1 MEQITVRSRAR
12 VPAITCGSSATSSR
26 LDRHL
31 SVLGGPAVPQRET
44 AEATSLI
51 AAKHAALGG
60 PGGLLGTTTT
70 AVSACPDG
78 VGFFRHYQQGS
89 IYWHPLTGAHEVH
102 GALRRRFYRVAGAA
116 TSRVEVEARSGR
128 LIRRADPA

>member
-44 AEATSLI
+44 LEATSLMRE
-51 AAKHAALGG
+51 L
-60 PGGLLGTTTT
+60 T
-70 AVSACPDG
+70 ARQPHD
-78 VGFFRHYQQGS
+78 
-89 IYWHPLTGAHEVH
+89 
-102 GALRRRFYRVAGAA
+102 
-116 TSRVEVEARSGR
+116 RSGR
-128 LIRRADPA
+128 GARVRRVSLFAPLRRLRRSLFGSR